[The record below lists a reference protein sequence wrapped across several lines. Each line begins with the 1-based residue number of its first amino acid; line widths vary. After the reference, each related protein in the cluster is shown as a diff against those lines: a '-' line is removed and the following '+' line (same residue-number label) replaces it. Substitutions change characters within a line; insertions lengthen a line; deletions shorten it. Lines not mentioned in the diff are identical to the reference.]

1 MAGSSAKP
9 TLNMEISQHDVSLS
23 SEPRRKTA
31 FPQFQQ
37 ELADRLNE
45 LKADLAERPFRWLAI
60 AFIAGVLS
68 QTFPVRILFQ
78 VALRLVYWLVGP
90 AILLLGIIKI
100 SDMFS
105 GAPSNAPTIK
115 GS

>member
-1 MAGSSAKP
+1 MG
-9 TLNMEISQHDVSLS
+9 ISQHDISLS
-23 SEPRRKTA
+23 SEERRKTPC
-31 FPQFQQ
+31 PQFQQ
-37 ELADRLNE
+37 QLEDRLNE

-60 AFIAGVLS
+60 AFIEGVLS
-68 QTFPVRILFQ
+68 QTLPVRILFQ
-78 VALRLVYWLVGP
+78 VLLRLVYWLAGP

-115 GS
+115 VS